1 MKYIK
6 KLLYSMILSTIMI
19 LSLCIGVHAAPIDN
33 AEISLT
39 QPDGTQLSCYASGDE
54 YFNYLHDSNGNI
66 IIQHPDTGYYVY
78 AKIDASGK
86 LIESERVAVNN
97 DYFYDD
103 NISSDLVPI
112 GSNGVALEDI
122 DFSINAN
129 LVWSAE
135 EETTLPEAVQDN
147 ELQAVGVINSKPL
160 KGKME
165 NIVVM
170 ICFSDESP
178 EIGTDI
184 KNRIE
189 NVFNAPN
196 ASLKEYMK
204 MVSQGVLEVNSTLVG
219 MDGNTVLMYQD
230 THPRSYYR
238 AYNSTTNP
246 DGYQGGDNGSERT
259 QREHELLKNVVNAIN
274 GSSLLE
280 GKNLDIDGDG
290 YVDSISFFVSG
301 NVNGWNS
308 LLWPH
313 KWSLYSYNVKLNGKR
328 VYKYSLQLVDRTFP
342 KNSTSD
348 LSVICHETLHVFGL
362 PDLYRYS
369 GGGNS
374 VGYWDIMASNDKAY
388 PQIPNSHSLLKY
400 AGWGNSIVEVTGNGR
415 YTLSPI
421 GNTSGIT
428 AYGIKTNNPQE
439 FILLEYRSERNNT
452 NYNKLYKDSASSY
465 RAGLTITRINTASN
479 GNSNGS
485 NEEVYVYRPNDTGY
499 NAGTGSIHLASL
511 SSNAGRTS
519 FGMDA
524 ENADY
529 SGSIYLNNGSN
540 TQYVISN
547 VSELGDT
554 LSFDIKIEEDKD
566 ITNQFVDDI
575 FLQEVRTIIGKT
587 NDEAIYQSDIMNIE
601 DLDLSDKDIQNLAGI
616 EYFTGLKNLEC
627 YGNEF
632 STVDLSK
639 NIQLEKLN
647 CSYNLNLTALNISNN
662 VILKELKC
670 EYCKL
675 SALNVT
681 NNVNLT
687 KLMCCSNQLNQINIS
702 KNTELTEL
710 DCSRNYLTTVDV
722 SNNKKIK
729 KLNCTNNYIPSAE
742 DVIGVQETGLILND
756 TLKFTP
762 QRKISGP
769 SSVKDDSYI
778 YPIDTTYVSQHGEE
792 NNTNFSGESVIKVNY
807 TAKENNSLLWGEYA
821 YLKFDVSDV
830 PKEWIKSAKL
840 RLYVENGTDYRKSTR
855 EIGVY
860 DTYVNNWDGSTM
872 TWSDGRIDSRT
883 LISSFTVTATG
894 YAIEDVGWREIDI
907 TDYLKNNCI
916 DDTLSLMLKS
926 ISTTAYETTITSG
939 VNNGT
944 VTDNMPSLIIE
955 YEEETDIMPVRTY
968 YTPSADTYIYQH
980 EPNNKFNNQE
990 LLSVNY
996 TADVTRNDYWGQ
1008 DAYLSFNI
1016 EDMTE
1021 EDRNNMGRAVLW
1033 IYVDE
1038 NSDNRNS
1045 TRTINISAN
1054 DGLKY
1059 DAENLTWS
1067 SSRVEGDVNIS
1078 DITVTGNGYEVKDI
1092 GWRQIDVTEFI
1103 GTATQANVEFILKMM
1118 SNQEHPV
1125 KIRSMEYPDISTR
1138 PKLIIESKA
1147 RIVDI
1152 SDNYMTEIVPNERIV
1167 YKYIPK
1173 NNDKYILSSVDG
1185 AGSSVILLDENM
1197 VQLAISE
1204 KTDGEF
1210 NLKYDLNK
1218 GKKYYFKILSN
1229 SSLKNN
1235 YKLYIETPLELVIR

>member
-421 GNTSGIT
+421 GNLDL
-428 AYGIKTNNPQE
+428 IKTYLANGYVLNIVTYE
-439 FILLEYRSERNNT
+439 DSWKRKKISVESESGEEQTEEKNICI
-452 NYNKLYKDSASSY
+452 SV
-465 RAGLTITRINTASN
+465 N
-479 GNSNGS
+479 GNEGLHAMTVVGYDDEFYYDINGNGVQEDGEFGAFKLINS
-485 NEEVYVYRPNDTGY
+485 RGAEDHYENWFMYDALNAVSSVSPYNQRQQGWAYNEFTWVTMYENYSPKLLTEFDITTNNRGAVDLSLGYGGNLSSEPDEQWKPFIFNETKYNSELGNNSFNLSGTKDEEIASIVLDYTDLINEKEADKIDEELKWYV
-499 NAGTGSIHLASL
+499 
-511 SSNAGRTS
+511 SSNANISNFKIKEVGFDEEYESTEELPNVAGLISCQCRLPLKVARDKVWKISANYPLNQESIKSSTVYVKDINDNEFYTRAALDGDKNITVTPRTKYKENGYYYLVVEGLKTVGGN
-519 FGMDA
+519 GMQIQPIKKHFFVAPDD
-524 ENADY
+524 EEEVDY
-529 SGSIYLNNGSN
+529 SIESSFMDNKFLNIIRKLVKKPQGVVYLSD
-540 TQYVISN
+540 VK
-547 VSELGDT
+547 
-554 LSFDIKIEEDKD
+554 DIKELDVSNSD
-566 ITNQFVDDI
+566 ITN
-575 FLQEVRTIIGKT
+575 LE
-587 NDEAIYQSDIMNIE
+587 
-601 DLDLSDKDIQNLAGI
+601 GI
-616 EYFTGLKNLEC
+616 EYFK
-627 YGNEF
+627 
-632 STVDLSK
+632 S
-639 NIQLEKLN
+639 LEKLN
-647 CSYNLNLTALNISNN
+647 CSNNKITQLDLSRNINLTTL
-662 VILKELKC
+662 
-670 EYCKL
+670 
-675 SALNVT
+675 
-681 NNVNLT
+681 
-687 KLMCCSNQLNQINIS
+687 
-702 KNTELTEL
+702 
-710 DCSRNYLTTVDV
+710 DV
-722 SNNKKIK
+722 SNNKLTELDLSHNTLLTDVNVNGNDLNPALVGFKINNGYDSSSDDYNDYINDMNEYGSVIDLLEKDSLPKINFVGK
-729 KLNCTNNYIPSAE
+729 KLFAY
-742 DVIGVQETGLILND
+742 
-756 TLKFTP
+756 
-762 QRKISGP
+762 
-769 SSVKDDSYI
+769 VK
-778 YPIDTTYVSQHGEE
+778 
-792 NNTNFSGESVIKVNY
+792 
-807 TAKENNSLLWGEYA
+807 L
-821 YLKFDVSDV
+821 
-830 PKEWIKSAKL
+830 
-840 RLYVENGTDYRKSTR
+840 
-855 EIGVY
+855 
-860 DTYVNNWDGSTM
+860 
-872 TWSDGRIDSRT
+872 
-883 LISSFTVTATG
+883 
-894 YAIEDVGWREIDI
+894 
-907 TDYLKNNCI
+907 
-916 DDTLSLMLKS
+916 
-926 ISTTAYETTITSG
+926 
-939 VNNGT
+939 
-944 VTDNMPSLIIE
+944 
-955 YEEETDIMPVRTY
+955 
-968 YTPSADTYIYQH
+968 
-980 EPNNKFNNQE
+980 
-990 LLSVNY
+990 
-996 TADVTRNDYWGQ
+996 
-1008 DAYLSFNI
+1008 
-1016 EDMTE
+1016 
-1021 EDRNNMGRAVLW
+1021 
-1033 IYVDE
+1033 E
-1038 NSDNRNS
+1038 NSIFVDK
-1045 TRTINISAN
+1045 
-1054 DGLKY
+1054 L
-1059 DAENLTWS
+1059 
-1067 SSRVEGDVNIS
+1067 
-1078 DITVTGNGYEVKDI
+1078 
-1092 GWRQIDVTEFI
+1092 
-1103 GTATQANVEFILKMM
+1103 ILKM
-1118 SNQEHPV
+1118 
-1125 KIRSMEYPDISTR
+1125 STND
-1138 PKLIIESKA
+1138 E
-1147 RIVDI
+1147 
-1152 SDNYMTEIVPNERIV
+1152 NTEIKNENIV
-1167 YKYIPK
+1167 LTHIG
-1173 NNDKYILSSVDG
+1173 DGIFTGVSSGAYGDEGLATSLYDG
-1185 AGSSVILLDENM
+1185 
-1197 VQLAISE
+1197 
-1204 KTDGEF
+1204 KC
-1210 NLKYDLNK
+1210 
-1218 GKKYYFKILSN
+1218 
-1229 SSLKNN
+1229 
-1235 YKLYIETPLELVIR
+1235 ELVYTKKHDDLHKEISLGAYKVEMKPGY